1 MTQMK
6 VFTLVI
12 SERPCNF
19 KRQSNDKVY
28 FYSILLPAT
37 SFHGPILPLNLSHQ
51 IVFHPNHLSSS
62 GLSNISHSL
71 QPHQS
76 SFPHTSA
83 FMLIL
88 LANLQSL
95 YITSLISYIMQ
106 KLLLAE
112 SLLQRNVL
120 ALIKL
125 ILGSRTERRALIE
138 TLVVCDQ
145 MSSTFVSVQ
154 KRNVI
159 VVQLLLRG

>member
-1 MTQMK
+1 
-6 VFTLVI
+6 
-12 SERPCNF
+12 
-19 KRQSNDKVY
+19 
-28 FYSILLPAT
+28 
-37 SFHGPILPLNLSHQ
+37 
-51 IVFHPNHLSSS
+51 
-62 GLSNISHSL
+62 
-71 QPHQS
+71 
-76 SFPHTSA
+76 
-83 FMLIL
+83 
-88 LANLQSL
+88 
-95 YITSLISYIMQ
+95 MQ

>member
-1 MTQMK
+1 
-6 VFTLVI
+6 
-12 SERPCNF
+12 
-19 KRQSNDKVY
+19 
-28 FYSILLPAT
+28 
-37 SFHGPILPLNLSHQ
+37 
-51 IVFHPNHLSSS
+51 
-62 GLSNISHSL
+62 
-71 QPHQS
+71 
-76 SFPHTSA
+76 
-83 FMLIL
+83 
-88 LANLQSL
+88 
-95 YITSLISYIMQ
+95 MQ

-159 VVQLLLRG
+159 VVQLLLRGNSRKLVCLSSFGHIDGGCSVSGKR